1 MLTYQML
8 QENFSKEKNE
18 TKISDGMEE
27 AMESKEISK
36 IRNKLELLLLIK
48 ITVFNTTLAK
58 IRAIS
63 TWKGQERE
71 EGVEFRKTKA
81 FKGLIL
87 ARLLIQKLTG
97 LHKSAPQPLICIQ
110 STGDFVKEQ
119 FWDSASLRW
128 ASDLHLKCSTDHT
141 WSSKTLDYIVV
152 KNCID
157 SG

>member
-1 MLTYQML
+1 ML

-18 TKISDGMEE
+18 TRISEGMQE
-27 AMESKEISK
+27 AMESKEIRK
-36 IRNKLELLLLIK
+36 ICNKLKLSWLIK
-48 ITVFNTTLAK
+48 ITIFNTTLTK
-58 IRAIS
+58 IQAIS
-63 TWKGQERE
+63 TWKWQQRE
-71 EGVEFRKTKA
+71 EVAEFRKTKA
-81 FKGLIL
+81 SKGLIL
-87 ARLLIQKLTG
+87 SRLLKQKLTG
-97 LHKSAPQPLICIQ
+97 FHRSAPQPLICIQ

-128 ASDLHLKCSTDHT
+128 ASDLHLKHSTDHT